1 MEPGHYQDDM
11 AETFSDIARRLYRA
25 ETVEDT
31 LQEIADLSCRTVNG
45 CDFAGMSFVRGR
57 EIETPAQTHPTIGE
71 LDALQSELGEGPC
84 VDAIAEHETF
94 YSQDL
99 ADEERWPKF
108 SSRAVEKGMRSLL
121 SFRLFIDEGEEGER
135 TMGALN
141 LYSRERAAFDESA
154 REVGLILA
162 SHASVALAG
171 AQALADQKEQVAHLG
186 QALTSR
192 DVIGQ
197 AKGILMERERLTADQ
212 AFDLLRRASQHL
224 NIKLRDVADRV
235 AETGERPATKIDAGG
250 QPSRPAR

>member
-1 MEPGHYQDDM
+1 MEPGSYPEDL

-31 LQEIADLSCRTVNG
+31 LQEIAELACRTVEG
-45 CDFAGMSFVRGR
+45 CDFAGMSLVRGKV
-57 EIETPAQTHPTIGE
+57 IETPAQTDPSVGD
-71 LDALQSELGEGPC
+71 LDVLQSEIGEGPC
-84 VDAIAEHETF
+84 MDAIAEHATF
-94 YSQDL
+94 YAEDL
-99 ADEERWPKF
+99 ANEDRWPTF
-108 SSRAVEKGMRSLL
+108 APSAVERGMRSML
-121 SFRLFIDEGEEGER
+121 SFRLFIEESDSGER

-141 LYSRERAAFDESA
+141 LYSRQPAAFDETA
-154 REVGLILA
+154 REVGLIFA

-171 AQALADQKEQVAHLG
+171 AQALAQEKEHVANLD

-212 AFDLLRRASQHL
+212 AFDLLRRASQNL

-235 AETGERPATKIDAGG
+235 ADTGERPPAPRRGG
-250 QPSRPAR
+250 GEPRRPSN